1 MNLSYLWR
9 RSFVIMVVGV
19 SSLLQQRQLIG
30 TPCHSQGLFM
40 VIVVKFK
47 SLYGATNRLQLR
59 ASRFFSMES
68 LYSDLHLL
76 CIMQLC

>member
-9 RSFVIMVVGV
+9 RSFVIVVVSV

-40 VIVVKFK
+40 VVVVKFK

-59 ASRFFSMES
+59 ALRFFQWKAYT
-68 LYSDLHLL
+68 LICI